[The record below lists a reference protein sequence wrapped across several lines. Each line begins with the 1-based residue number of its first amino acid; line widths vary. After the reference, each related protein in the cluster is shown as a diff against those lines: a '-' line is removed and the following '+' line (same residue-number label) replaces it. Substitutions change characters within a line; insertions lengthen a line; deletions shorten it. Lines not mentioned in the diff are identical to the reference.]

1 MAETGALNRGEGGI
15 GVVTRIAVEVAG
27 AVGLDDSGDLL
38 AELVRETGLDWR
50 EEPVPEGRHL
60 SGGAVEFL
68 LAAAVSGVA
77 GKAGEFAYQKGAELV
92 RQVAARWSARYLD
105 PPEVRV
111 DVAEVPDA
119 PDAAPSGST
128 TAPGPPDVAAARG
141 AAGAQ
146 APAPSPPTAPDPLRE
161 G

>member
-1 MAETGALNRGEGGI
+1 M
-15 GVVTRIAVEVAG
+15 TRIAVEVVG

-38 AELVRETGLDWR
+38 ADLVRETGLDWH

-111 DVAEVPDA
+111 DVAGVPDA

-128 TAPGPPDVAAARG
+128 AAHGLPDAAAARE
-141 AAGAQ
+141 AAGAR
-146 APAPSPPTAPDPLRE
+146 PSPPAAPDPRHE